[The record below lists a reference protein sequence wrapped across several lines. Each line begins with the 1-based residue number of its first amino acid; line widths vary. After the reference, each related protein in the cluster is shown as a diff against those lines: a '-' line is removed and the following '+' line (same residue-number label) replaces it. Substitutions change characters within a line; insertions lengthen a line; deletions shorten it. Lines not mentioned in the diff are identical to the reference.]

1 MAGKENTGI
10 ITLGYEGKNI
20 EGFIQELQHN
30 NVQIL
35 VDVRRN
41 AFSRKT
47 GFSKSRLTDN
57 LKQAGIK
64 YVHIP
69 ELGIESKRRKNLR
82 NEEDYNRLLREYSDE
97 LLTKEK
103 HLDLIM
109 EMSEEKKIALMCFE
123 KDIEQCHRSAIA
135 KKLRKCGREVED
147 I

>member
-1 MAGKENTGI
+1 MKSKDNTGI

-103 HLDLIM
+103 H
-109 EMSEEKKIALMCFE
+109 
-123 KDIEQCHRSAIA
+123 
-135 KKLRKCGREVED
+135 
-147 I
+147 